1 MKNAKKM
8 TVAAGFISL
17 LFAPLAQAQLTR
29 ENKTDG
35 GAILFEVVRSAVL
48 IEATNINFGTVT
60 PNIEDGFSGS
70 INVKLNCNPD
80 DGAIDTVS
88 PNTDTP
94 SGTPDRVGFDN
105 TNSQC
110 GEIEVTA
117 RGEGTEYKLEVE
129 VGQLIAGAGGA
140 TGTLDPT
147 LVVINSDNDE
157 VSGLNNIGSSAVAV
171 SDRPESILS
180 GETDTYKIGG
190 RMSISSENRTGSYSG
205 QYTVAAVVR

>member
-1 MKNAKKM
+1 MMKNVKKM

-17 LFAPLAQAQLTR
+17 LFAPLAQAQLTPA
-29 ENKTDG
+29 NKTDG

-48 IEATNINFGTVT
+48 VEATNINFGTVT

-94 SGTPDRVGFDN
+94 SGAPNRVGFDN

-110 GEIEVTA
+110 GEIEVTS
-117 RGEGTEYKLEVE
+117 RGETTEYKLEVE
-129 VGQLIAGAGGA
+129 VGQLIAANGGA
-140 TGTLDPT
+140 NGTLDPT
-147 LVVINSDNDE
+147 LVVIKGTSE
-157 VSGLNNIGSSAVAV
+157 VAGLDNIGTSAIAVA
-171 SDRPESILS
+171 DRPESILPN
-180 GETDTYKIGG
+180 ETDTYRIGG
-190 RMSISSENRTGSYSG
+190 RMLISSENQSGSYSG
-205 QYTVAAVVR
+205 QYTVVAIVR